1 MPKNAIINIRTEG
14 EIKRQIENLFSQ
26 FGITISDAVNIFFH
40 QALMQNGFPFT
51 PKIPVPNAT
60 TLAAMAEVEEML
72 QTGSGRSFHS
82 MEELL
87 ADLNA

>member
-1 MPKNAIINIRTEG
+1 MAKNAVINIRTES
-14 EIKRQIENLFSQ
+14 ETKKAIEHLFSQ
-26 FGITISDAVNIFFH
+26 FGITISDAVNIFFN

-51 PKIPVPNAT
+51 PQVPTPNAA
-60 TLAAMAEVEEML
+60 TLAAMEEVEEML
-72 QTGSGRSFHS
+72 KTGSGKGFNS

>member
-1 MPKNAIINIRTEG
+1 MPKDTVINIRTEG
-14 EIKRQIENLFSQ
+14 ETKKQIENLFSQ
-26 FGITISDAVNIFFH
+26 FGITVSDAVNMFFH
-40 QALMQNGFPFT
+40 QALMQNGFPFI
-51 PKIPVPNAT
+51 PKVPEPNAT

-72 QTGSGRSFHS
+72 KTGSGKSFHS